1 MGLISGIHRAYCG
14 KVSVLGTA
22 PQEVSG
28 KLPCCRRTRR
38 RCLSKNTVIED
49 LLSVLDDAPRDRR
62 KALALEKARLCE
74 LMELLERH
82 PYDLSGGEQQRAA
95 LCVVL
100 REPEV
105 LLLDEPTKGL
115 DAEFKRVFARIIRR
129 LCARGVC
136 VIMVS
141 HDAEFCASY
150 ASRCAMFLTARLSPK
165 ARRGNFSPPAASTR
179 PRQAA
184 WRAGFCRARLPRRT

>member
-1 MGLISGIHRAYCG
+1 M
-14 KVSVLGTA
+14 
-22 PQEVSG
+22 SG
-28 KLPCCRRTRR
+28 KIALLPQDPQT
-38 RCLSKNTVIED
+38 LFVKNTVIED

-95 LCVVL
+95 LCKVLL

-115 DAEFKRVFARIIRR
+115 DAEFKRVFARIIRAPLR
-129 LCARGVC
+129 
-136 VIMVS
+136 
-141 HDAEFCASY
+141 
-150 ASRCAMFLTARLSPK
+150 
-165 ARRGNFSPPAASTR
+165 ARRVRNHG
-179 PRQAA
+179 Q
-184 WRAGFCRARLPRRT
+184 PRRRVLRQLRQPLRDVF